1 MYDSS
6 EPADNFAHKWKNIEL
21 TAAVQSPRQTF
32 SGKLYLIFAYL
43 TKSAKTAT
51 IYIAM
56 VFL

>member
-6 EPADNFAHKWKNIEL
+6 EPADNFAYKWKNIEL

-43 TKSAKTAT
+43 SLQKLQQSTLQWF
-51 IYIAM
+51 
-56 VFL
+56 FL